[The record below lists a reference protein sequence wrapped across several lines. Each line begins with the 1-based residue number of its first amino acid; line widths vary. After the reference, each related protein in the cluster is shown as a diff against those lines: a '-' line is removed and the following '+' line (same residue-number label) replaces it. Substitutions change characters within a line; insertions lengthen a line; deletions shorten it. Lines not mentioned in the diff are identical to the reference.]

1 MKLDKLKLDRIENM
15 DTIIIVKENK
25 SKINNTLSI
34 TNYHKRQKTI
44 VAIPQTN
51 G

>member
-1 MKLDKLKLDRIENM
+1 MKLDKLRLDRIGKM
-15 DTIIIVKENK
+15 DTMIIVKETN
-25 SKINNTLSI
+25 STIYNTLSI